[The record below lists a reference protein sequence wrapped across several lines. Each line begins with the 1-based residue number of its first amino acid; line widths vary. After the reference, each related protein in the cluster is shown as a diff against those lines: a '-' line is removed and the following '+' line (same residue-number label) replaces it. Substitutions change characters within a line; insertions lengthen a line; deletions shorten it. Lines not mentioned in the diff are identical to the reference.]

1 MNIEEIRDFCL
12 SKPEVT
18 ESFPF
23 DNETLVFKVKGKMFL
38 LAGINL
44 PLSIN
49 VKCDPEEAQEL
60 REEYPSVQPG
70 YHMNKLHWN
79 TINVDGSIDDHLL
92 YKWIEESYYLVAS
105 KLPIKERSFL
115 LNQ

>member
-12 SKPEVT
+12 SKAEVT

-49 VKCDPEEAQEL
+49 VKCDPEKAQEL
-60 REEYPSVQPG
+60 REQYPSVQPG

-79 TINVDGSIDDHLL
+79 TINIDGSLDEKLI
-92 YKWIEESYYLVAS
+92 YEWIEESYYLVAS
-105 KLPIKERSFL
+105 KFLKKKELFF
-115 LNQ
+115 